1 MMRLKD
7 KVAIV
12 TGAGTGIGRAVA
24 MAFAREGARVA
35 IVEMDRQAGEETANA
50 INEIGP
56 GALFVPANVSIKKE
70 IDAMAEA
77 VLQKWGSIDI
87 LVNNAGITRTAML
100 HKMTEENWD
109 AVIAVHLKGAF
120 NCIQAVAGQMIK
132 QESGKVINLTSAAGL
147 VGTIG
152 QINYSAAKAGIV
164 GITKSAA
171 KELARY
177 NISVNAIAP
186 AVETKM
192 TEKILT
198 DPKLREIT
206 LARVPMRRFAK
217 PEEVTQTFVFF
228 ASSDADFIT
237 GQVLCVDGGMVI

>member
-1 MMRLKD
+1 MRLKD

-12 TGAGTGIGRAVA
+12 TGAGGGIGRAVA

-35 IVEMDRQAGEETANA
+35 VVEMDRQAGEETAEA
-50 INEIGP
+50 IKEIGP
-56 GALFVPANVSIKKE
+56 GSLFVPANVAIKKE
-70 IDAMAEA
+70 IEAMAEA

-100 HKMTEENWD
+100 HKMAEEDWD
-109 AVIAVHLKGAF
+109 SVIAVHLKGTF

-132 QESGKVINLTSAAGL
+132 QKSGKIINLTSAAGL

-177 NISVNAIAP
+177 DICVNAIAP
-186 AVETKM
+186 AAETKM

-217 PEEVTQTFVFF
+217 PEEITPSFVFF
-228 ASSDADFIT
+228 ASGDADFIT